1 MVTWREEKEKEK
13 RKASHKA
20 LYFCSCVAV
29 GSGDVEPSKLAV
41 TPEFGVGGQWGYPAF
56 RLDGA
61 CQDDKQ
67 RWGLMLSEGSFFFC
81 ERTRAHDH
89 KTSNY
94 NYYNYN
100 LHLQETNYDLHF

>member
-1 MVTWREEKEKEK
+1 MVTRREEKEKEK

-20 LYFCSCVAV
+20 LYSRSCATV

-41 TPEFGVGGQWGYPAF
+41 TRIGVGWQWGYPAF

-67 RWGLMLSEGSFFFC
+67 RRGLMLSEGSFFF
-81 ERTRAHDH
+81 
-89 KTSNY
+89 
-94 NYYNYN
+94 
-100 LHLQETNYDLHF
+100 L